1 MKTQLL
7 SALLMSAVAVG
18 YAPVAS
24 AALDLTHSY
33 LSSTTDVGNG
43 VTAVLSV
50 PGSTSYAHTFTAP
63 TTTIPGS
70 PGSGFGFYDD
80 FLITIAGAST
90 NSITSTIDFS
100 GILQIN
106 NLQVRLYNAAGNTFP
121 VLGAPYNCPGVG
133 CTLIDAWSTPVN
145 YGPTTGTVSVLP
157 TTLLSAGTYVL
168 EVRGNVV
175 GAEGGGYSGVLNVAA
190 VPVPAAAWL
199 FGSGLIGLVSLR
211 RKLV

>member
-1 MKTQLL
+1 MKTPLL
-7 SALLMSAVAVG
+7 SVLFASAVVVG
-18 YAPVAS
+18 YAPLAS

-33 LSSTTDVGNG
+33 VSSTTDTGNG
-43 VTAVLSV
+43 LITALAV
-50 PGSTSYAHTFTAP
+50 PGSTSYAHNFSAP

-70 PGSGFGFYDD
+70 PGSGYGFYDD
-80 FLITIAGAST
+80 FLFTIAGAQT
-90 NSITSTIDFS
+90 NSITSTIDFA

-121 VLGAPYNCPGVG
+121 VLGAPYNCPGIS
-133 CTLIDAWSTPVN
+133 CSLIDAWSSPVN

-175 GAEGGGYSGVLNVAA
+175 GAAGGGYSGVLNVAA

-199 FGSGLIGLVSLR
+199 FGSSLIGLMSLR
-211 RKLV
+211 RKLA